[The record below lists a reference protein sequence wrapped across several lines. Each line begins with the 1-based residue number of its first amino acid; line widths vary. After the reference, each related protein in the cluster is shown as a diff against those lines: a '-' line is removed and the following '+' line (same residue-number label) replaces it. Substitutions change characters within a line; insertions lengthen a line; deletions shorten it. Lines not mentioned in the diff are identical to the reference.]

1 MHYRDPPGG
10 WMADN
15 TGTCGRG
22 PLGTPNNCPEMD
34 EGTSALTLHRANV
47 SQGKEA
53 GQVLVAQLHFA
64 VAASSRDASSD
75 TDLSENSSLKIAI
88 ELFRA
93 SPESKDQVGRAVLTT
108 LDDLAAHGKITFAD
122 LATGLE
128 GNSYPKERRVEM
140 NRALIPDPASSS
152 IWLVHEAYHLSN
164 LGTKLYIDEEIGSR
178 ELQARY
184 ASRLTQ
190 GVVYEGK
197 TYQVKAGQGTQ
208 VLLNSYKRNQIVDW
222 VLALPD
228 YANDEDFLTQ
238 AWIGQHIRDWGGP
251 GNRNRFTRKKY
262 IDKLLEK
269 PRLEDIGPGARALF
283 AILESMPSDE
293 VRFQIKSVGGGD
305 GLKRIHD
312 RIESAMWGTAQASFK
327 ERIIDWQK
335 RTGFDLGF
343 RDEITRQ

>member
-1 MHYRDPPGG
+1 
-10 WMADN
+10 MADN

-34 EGTSALTLHRANV
+34 EGTSALILHRANV
-47 SQGKEA
+47 SWGKEA
-53 GQVLVAQLHFA
+53 GQVLVAQLHFFA
-64 VAASSRDASSD
+64 VAASSRGASTD
-75 TDLSENSSLKIAI
+75 TDLSDTTSLKIAI

-93 SPESKDQVGRAVLTT
+93 SPESKDKVGRAVLAT
-108 LDDLAAHGKITFAD
+108 LDDLAAHGKITFANLESG
-122 LATGLE
+122 LAGQSHP
-128 GNSYPKERRVEM
+128 NERTIEM
-140 NRALIPDPASSS
+140 NRNEVSDVAFSS

-184 ASRLTQ
+184 ALRLTN

-208 VLLNSYKRNQIVDW
+208 ELLDSYKRSQIVDW

-228 YANDEDFLTQ
+228 YADDEDFLTQ

-251 GNRNRFTRKKY
+251 ANRNRFTREKY

-293 VRFQIKSVGGGD
+293 VRFQIKRVGGGDLGD
-305 GLKRIHD
+305 GLKRIRE
-312 RIESAMWGTAQASFK
+312 RIEPAMWGTAATSLFDS
-327 ERIIDWQK
+327 IIEWQN

-343 RDEITRQ
+343 REETHKQ